1 MYRSGDMCDDDKDG
15 DNDNRK
21 NNVVDNGDENEDGDK
36 LNVSLGFLP
45 FLIRMVMKTGQTHC
59 GRRQ

>member
-1 MYRSGDMCDDDKDG
+1 MDDDDKDG

-21 NNVVDNGDENEDGDK
+21 NNVVDNGDENEDEDK

-45 FLIRMVMKTGQTHC
+45 FLTCSCAKPSYEK
-59 GRRQ
+59 GR